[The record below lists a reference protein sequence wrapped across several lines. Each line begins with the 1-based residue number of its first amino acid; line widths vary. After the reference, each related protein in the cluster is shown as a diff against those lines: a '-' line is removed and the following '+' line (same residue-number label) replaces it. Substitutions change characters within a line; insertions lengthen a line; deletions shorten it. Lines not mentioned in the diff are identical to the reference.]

1 MRFCFLSIAVAWMIV
16 SSGLAS
22 AQTAFI
28 EGHVFNKFT
37 GVPLSGAVVR
47 VLENI
52 TLGPL
57 PIVLAVGVTDANG
70 FYQFEV
76 DEFLGAPATIE
87 VVCGTRKG
95 EIRGRSSAK
104 LREGQIRRDVYLM
117 GRRRLTRCEPIE
129 PG

>member
-22 AQTAFI
+22 AQTVFI

-52 TLGPL
+52 TVGPL

-76 DEFLGAPATIE
+76 DDFLGASAIIE
-87 VVCGTRKG
+87 VVCGIRKG
-95 EIRGRSSAK
+95 EIRGRSSAT
-104 LREGQIRRDVYLM
+104 LREGLIHRDVYLTSKQ
-117 GRRRLTRCEPIE
+117 RLTRCQPVE